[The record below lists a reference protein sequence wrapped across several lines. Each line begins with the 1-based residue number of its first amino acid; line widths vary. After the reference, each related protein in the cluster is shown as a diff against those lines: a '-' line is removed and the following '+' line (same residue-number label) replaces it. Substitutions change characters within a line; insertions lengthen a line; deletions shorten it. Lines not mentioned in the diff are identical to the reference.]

1 MHKTPE
7 KIAKQKKVLA
17 KAVLSSANQL
27 GLTQSQLAIVLNL
40 DSVETLNSLELDPDS
55 SQGEL
60 AIILIRIAIS
70 LDALTAGI
78 GVNTVS
84 NLEAGRNVSF
94 ENLVRVAMVLGRLQE
109 LEELFKPH
117 LNSVDDILRY
127 ESNTARQRIKRK

>member
-27 GLTQSQLAIVLNL
+27 GLTQEQLAIVLNL

-70 LDALTAGI
+70 LDALTGGETKWMQHFMKSPSKLTKGI
-78 GVNTVS
+78 PIEQIQTTEGLTTV
-84 NLEAGRNVSF
+84 LNVT
-94 ENLVRVAMVLGRLQE
+94 EGLRLQG
-109 LEELFKPH
+109 K
-117 LNSVDDILRY
+117 Y
-127 ESNTARQRIKRK
+127 

>member
-27 GLTQSQLAIVLNL
+27 GLTQEQLAIVLNL
-40 DSVETLNSLELDPDS
+40 DSMETLNSLEVDPDS

-70 LDALTAGI
+70 LDALTGGEAKWMQHFMKAPNKLTKGI
-78 GVNTVS
+78 PIEQIQTTQGLITI
-84 NLEAGRNVSF
+84 LNVV
-94 ENLVRVAMVLGRLQE
+94 EGLRLQG
-109 LEELFKPH
+109 K
-117 LNSVDDILRY
+117 Y
-127 ESNTARQRIKRK
+127 

>member
-60 AIILIRIAIS
+60 AIILIHIAIS
-70 LDALTAGI
+70 LDALTG
-78 GVNTVS
+78 G
-84 NLEAGRNVSF
+84 EP
-94 ENLVRVAMVLGRLQE
+94 
-109 LEELFKPH
+109 K
-117 LNSVDDILRY
+117 
-127 ESNTARQRIKRK
+127 